1 MCQGC
6 YSCRSFTNERCPL
19 EPWQSRPV
27 HIKVVAW
34 PCIPDEVWINELWTS
49 NSRITT
55 HKSSSPA
62 RRNLQRTK
70 MLEKKKKSTSTL
82 PRFEHRDQERGAA
95 GAAERIFQ
103 KPPIIWCVGEH
114 NEVGRNIHTF
124 INKITPEGKYKTFQ
138 DGRQVRGHCSWPL
151 QPSKVT
157 KSSSALKFP
166 CKFSPPRR
174 LVGSLSQKPFT
185 RHHWYKFS
193 PRTEEQA
200 IHLCCTSWN

>member
-114 NEVGRNIHTF
+114 NEVGRMPNGILYHT
-124 INKITPEGKYKTFQ
+124 NKNFWQDVSAFQRAAHNKLLMRGSGKRFS
-138 DGRQVRGHCSWPL
+138 C
-151 QPSKVT
+151 
-157 KSSSALKFP
+157 SAL
-166 CKFSPPRR
+166 
-174 LVGSLSQKPFT
+174 T
-185 RHHWYKFS
+185 
-193 PRTEEQA
+193 
-200 IHLCCTSWN
+200 